1 MAFVRLCQ
9 PRVWRRPGECPGWR
23 CTLVALAFVWTLS
36 DTAGA
41 ADLVLAPTGTLRA
54 AYIVTNLAQAT
65 LDSGT
70 GKVTGVVADIAR
82 EMGHRAGVPVS
93 IAPLSTAAAVLEAVR
108 TGSAD
113 IGFVAPNPD
122 RAGIVLYSQTY
133 MLVQQSALVRA
144 DSPLRSVGELDRPGQ
159 IIGVNT
165 GDSVGVW
172 LRERLTAARLRDTP
186 DYTLRD
192 AAQWLLTG
200 TVVAF
205 AGGRQRLASGTQN
218 VRGLRM
224 LDDDFYGVPQAIAV
238 QLDRADR
245 LQQVNAALD
254 ELRTSG
260 FLADSVARSGV
271 EGLSVAPADA
281 PKR

>member
-1 MAFVRLCQ
+1 MRFSD
-9 PRVWRRPGECPGWR
+9 PRVWRRPGEGTGWR
-23 CTLVALAFVWTLS
+23 CTLIAFAFVSTLN
-36 DTAGA
+36 DVAGA
-41 ADLVLAPTGTLRA
+41 ADPVLAPTGTLRA
-54 AYIVTNLAQAT
+54 AYIITNLAQAR
-65 LDSGT
+65 LDPGT
-70 GKVTGVVADIAR
+70 GTVTGVVADVTR
-82 EMGHRAGVPVS
+82 ELGRRAGVPVA
-93 IAPLSTAAAVLEAVR
+93 IAPVSTAAAVLEAVKN
-108 TGSAD
+108 GSAD
-113 IGFVAPNPD
+113 IGFVAPNRD
-122 RAGIVLYSQTY
+122 RAGVVLYSQTY
-133 MLVQQSALVRA
+133 MLVQQTALVRA
-144 DSPLRSVGELDRPGQ
+144 DSPLHSVSELDRPGQ

-192 AAQWLLTG
+192 AAQWLLDG

-218 VRGLRM
+218 VPGLRL

-238 QLDRADR
+238 RRDREDR
-245 LQQVNAALD
+245 LQRVNAALD
-254 ELRTSG
+254 ELRISG

-271 EGLSVAPADA
+271 EGLSVAPVDV

>member
-1 MAFVRLCQ
+1 VRFSD
-9 PRVWRRPGECPGWR
+9 PRVWHPRGEATAWRR
-23 CTLVALAFVWTLS
+23 TLIVVALVLTLN
-36 DTAGA
+36 DGAGA
-41 ADLVLAPTGTLRA
+41 ADPVLAPTGTLRA
-54 AYIVTNLAQAT
+54 AYIVTNLAQAR

-70 GKVTGVVADIAR
+70 GTVTGVVADIAR
-82 EMGHRAGVPVS
+82 ELGRRAGVPVT
-93 IAPLSTAAAVLEAVR
+93 IMPLPSAAAVLEAAK

-122 RAGIVLYSQTY
+122 RTGVVLYSQPY

-144 DSPLRSVGELDRPGQ
+144 DSPLRSVSELDRPGE

-165 GDSVGVW
+165 DDSVGVW
-172 LRERLTAARLRDTP
+172 LRERLIAARLRATP
-186 DYTLRD
+186 DYRLRD
-192 AAQWLLTG
+192 AAQWLLDG

-224 LDDDFYGVPQAIAV
+224 LDDNFYGVPQAIAV
-238 QLDRADR
+238 QLDRGDR
-245 LQQVNAALD
+245 LLIVNAALD
-254 ELRTSG
+254 ELRASG

-271 EGLSVAPADA
+271 EGLTVAPVDM